1 MAKRTPRTRI
11 KRNQIKRRTNTTGSL
26 HPKRKC
32 QRNYYLHARLPFNK
46 RYRIRTGSPISMES
60 WIQHSSSMAEKPR
73 KSEGRYITYGVK
85 ERHDLKRWILYT
97 NRNLA
102 AKNKD
107 IFLCGISMGC
117 ATTLMAAGLDLPDNV
132 KGIIADCGFTSPW
145 DIIKHVAKERFH
157 LPPFPLM
164 YMVDLISEVVAG
176 FGLKEV
182 SIPEIMKRNKIPVLF
197 IHGDADDYVPM
208 WMTIKIMK
216 PVQQRK
222 NSILFQE
229 QDTH

>member
-1 MAKRTPRTRI
+1 MHLHLLSSIMRSVEEKQPDVRKKKNGNHILITFFKRTRMAKRTPRTRI

-32 QRNYYLHARLPFNK
+32 QRNYYLHARTVTIQQTISNLVPEVRFLWNLGYSILLPWQ
-46 RYRIRTGSPISMES
+46 RSHE
-60 WIQHSSSMAEKPR
+60 

-97 NRNLA
+97 NRNLQPRT
-102 AKNKD
+102 K
-107 IFLCGISMGC
+107 IFFYVEFLWVCYNL
-117 ATTLMAAGLDLPDNV
+117 LMAAGLDLPDNV

-176 FGLKEV
+176 F
-182 SIPEIMKRNKIPVLF
+182 
-197 IHGDADDYVPM
+197 D
-208 WMTIKIMK
+208 
-216 PVQQRK
+216 
-222 NSILFQE
+222 
-229 QDTH
+229 